1 MMGLNPAGATARP
14 WREQHVRAGFTE
26 VKRKQQ
32 HGRSGYRAGLGQLS
46 GERAGLKAEVVS
58 K

>member
-1 MMGLNPAGATARP
+1 MIELNPAGAMAWP
-14 WREQHVRAGFTE
+14 WGEQHVRVGFAE

-32 HGRSGYRAGLGQLS
+32 HGRSGYRAGLGQLG